1 MIGYIISGVIILY
14 YVTFCSM
21 FVHVLCKEKYKRR
34 RDLLRT
40 YDTIDEVNIEI
51 NSSDV
56 SSKLSTIYEV

>member
-1 MIGYIISGVIILY
+1 
-14 YVTFCSM
+14 M